1 MCGEP
6 VGGIRFILLVCL
18 AAVPSPASAEA
29 MNFEQAMAI
38 LGASCGKDI
47 DDNCRGVNLD
57 PIRLKECFLRNGD
70 RISSECR
77 GDYPRAFSAIEQ
89 RVLARAALSKLCN
102 WEMNHLCGEVRQ
114 DPVKGLQCLL
124 ESTKKSTPNCNK
136 AISAAGYR

>member
-1 MCGEP
+1 
-6 VGGIRFILLVCL
+6 
-18 AAVPSPASAEA
+18 
-29 MNFEQAMAI
+29 MNFEQAAAI
-38 LGASCGKDI
+38 LDASCGKDI

-70 RISSECR
+70 RLSSKCQ

-89 RVLARAALSKLCN
+89 RVLARATLSKLCN

>member
-1 MCGEP
+1 MNPIGF
-6 VGGIRFILLVCL
+6 IRLVILI
-18 AAVPSPASAEA
+18 ASPALASAET
-29 MNFEQAMAI
+29 MNFEQATTI

-57 PIRLKECFLRNGD
+57 AIRLKECFLRNGD
-70 RISSECR
+70 RISSKCQE
-77 GDYPRAFSAIEQ
+77 DYPRAFRAIEQ
-89 RVLARAALSKLCN
+89 RVSARATLFKLCN

>member
-1 MCGEP
+1 MGP
-6 VGGIRFILLVCL
+6 VRLILLILVISAPSL
-18 AAVPSPASAEA
+18 AAAETVS
-29 MNFEQAMAI
+29 FEQAAAL

-57 PIRLKECFLRNGD
+57 PNRLKECFLRNGD
-70 RISSECR
+70 RISSKCR
-77 GDYPRAFSAIEQ
+77 DDYPRAFSAIEQ
-89 RVLARAALSKLCN
+89 RVSARATLSKLCN
-102 WEMNHLCGEVRQ
+102 WEMNHLCADVRQ

>member
-1 MCGEP
+1 MSP
-6 VGGIRFILLVCL
+6 IRFIMLVLLV
-18 AAVPSPASAEA
+18 AVPSLASAET
-29 MNFEQAMAI
+29 MNFEQATAI

-70 RISSECR
+70 RLSSKCR
-77 GDYPRAFSAIEQ
+77 DDYPRAFSAIEQ
-89 RVLARAALSKLCN
+89 RVSARASLLKLCN